1 MNQTLRPEADLHCHL
16 LPDWDDGPR
25 TWDDSLAL
33 ARASYQSGIRTILV
47 TPHVGR
53 ALHGIEEKPSGEIAA
68 ATRELELKL
77 RAHGVEMSLV
87 AGAELTM
94 DDMDLGAR
102 LKAEPH
108 LTVGGAGVYALI
120 ESTRNH
126 WPRFAAN
133 FMRDIFFAGV
143 TPIIAHPE
151 RYAEV
156 QQNPMILRD
165 VWEQGALT
173 QITARSFL
181 GDDDRRTKTCALALL
196 QAGMVSMVAS
206 DAHNARAKWPAQTVE
221 GILEIAGESAA
232 QRIFIDNPRK
242 VLAGEPIY
250 NGEIQEPRPKSFLDK
265 IWKR

>member
-1 MNQTLRPEADLHCHL
+1 MNQLLPQADLHCHL
-16 LPDWDDGPR
+16 LPGWDDGPR
-25 TWDDSLAL
+25 TLDDSIAL
-33 ARASYQSGIRTILV
+33 ARASYESGIRTILV

-53 ALHGIEEKPSGEIAA
+53 TLRGIEEKPSVEIGP
-68 ATRELELKL
+68 ATRELETRL
-77 RAHGVEMSLV
+77 RAEGIEISLV
-87 AGAELTM
+87 AAAELTM

-108 LTVGGAGVYALI
+108 LTVGGAGIYALI

-133 FMRDIFFAGV
+133 FVRDIFFAGV

-156 QQNPMILRD
+156 QDDPMILRD

-181 GDDDRRTKTCALALL
+181 GDDDRRVKACALALL

-206 DAHNARAKWPAQTVE
+206 DAHNARARWPAQAVE
-221 GILEIAGESAA
+221 GVVALVGESVA
-232 QRIFIDNPRK
+232 QRIFIENPRK
-242 VLAGEPIY
+242 VLAGEPVY
-250 NGEIQEPRPKSFLDK
+250 NPEIIEPKSKGFLGK
-265 IWKR
+265 LFGR

>member
-1 MNQTLRPEADLHCHL
+1 MTQTLQPQADLHCHL
-16 LPDWDDGPR
+16 LPGWDDGPR

-33 ARASYQSGIRTILV
+33 ASYESGIRTVLV

-53 ALHGIEEKPSGEIAA
+53 KLHGIEEKPSGEIAQ
-68 ATRELELKL
+68 ATRELEARL
-77 RAHGVEMSLV
+77 RGEGVELTLV

-108 LTVGGAGVYALI
+108 LTIGGAGVYALI

-126 WPRFAAN
+126 WPRSAAS

-181 GDDDRRTKTCALALL
+181 GDDDSRTKNCALALL

-206 DAHNARAKWPAQTVE
+206 DAHNARARWPAQTVA
-221 GILEIAGESAA
+221 GIVEIAGEEAA
-232 QRIFIDNPRK
+232 GRIFLENPRK
-242 VLAGEPIY
+242 VLAGEPVY
-250 NGEIQEPRPKSFLDK
+250 NGEIQEVRPKSFLDK
-265 IWKR
+265 LLKR